1 MFIGPSVMGSG
12 DLGALPEPL
21 HVLPAALL
29 LAAERFAFATPA
41 LDPLAH
47 LPRVPHPSVWW
58 RLQERLPEFLLLVF
72 AEQCP
77 IPGTRIAVTTIPE
90 RLRAS
95 LVVTAGELL
104 NPAPRV
110 SGDLHHLGCALAL
123 ADEPE
128 DLIVAAQDRVVG
140 FAVTVLQLFWG
151 QVRFKLYR
159 LWHNDLL
166 YRRTWYDIGVTEHPH
181 RQREGQ
187 PHHVGVVAPD
197 PLDERRR
204 PALDRVPCGL
214 AHALSQSHVRLQLL
228 LAERP
233 HAHRGD
239 GVPDRQPTRARDGNP
254 GVDLVGTAAQEQE
267 HPAHLLAAPS
277 LAQDAS
283 LSRDVHDR
291 VRREDDAI

>member
-90 RLRAS
+90 RLGAS

-123 ADEPE
+123 TDEPE

-140 FAVTVLQLFWG
+140 FAATVLQLFWG

-166 YRRTWYDIGVTEHPH
+166 YRRTWYQALQGVALVCKSSIPRPISLLCLALCCTVLRSRWYQSGIKRSPV
-181 RQREGQ
+181 RPPPRR
-187 PHHVGVVAPD
+187 VAPGD
-197 PLDERRR
+197 LRHSSSTNGLISPQILHVPASGPR
-204 PALDRVPCGL
+204 P
-214 AHALSQSHVRLQLL
+214 S
-228 LAERP
+228 
-233 HAHRGD
+233 
-239 GVPDRQPTRARDGNP
+239 
-254 GVDLVGTAAQEQE
+254 LVGALHEVQQSSF
-267 HPAHLLAAPS
+267 L
-277 LAQDAS
+277 
-283 LSRDVHDR
+283 
-291 VRREDDAI
+291 

>member
-1 MFIGPSVMGSG
+1 MLVGPGVMGPG

-29 LAAERFAFATPA
+29 LAAERFATPA

-47 LPRVPHPSVWW
+47 LRRVPHPSV
-58 RLQERLPEFLLLVF
+58 RRGLQERLPEFLLLLGT
-72 AEQCP
+72 EQCP

-90 RLRAS
+90 RLGAS

-166 YRRTWYDIGVTEHPH
+166 YRRTWYDGS
-181 RQREGQ
+181 RE
-187 PHHVGVVAPD
+187 AA
-197 PLDERRR
+197 
-204 PALDRVPCGL
+204 ALDDSANSPSSIVFQASRWNIVQM
-214 AHALSQSHVRLQLL
+214 AHFSAYS
-228 LAERP
+228 P
-233 HAHRGD
+233 
-239 GVPDRQPTRARDGNP
+239 N
-254 GVDLVGTAAQEQE
+254 LVEGAFSE
-267 HPAHLLAAPS
+267 
-277 LAQDAS
+277 
-283 LSRDVHDR
+283 V
-291 VRREDDAI
+291 

>member
-1 MFIGPSVMGSG
+1 MFIGPSVMGPG

-29 LAAERFAFATPA
+29 LAAERFATPA

-90 RLRAS
+90 RLGAS

-104 NPAPRV
+104 DPAPRV

-123 ADEPE
+123 TDEPE

-166 YRRTWYDIGVTEHPH
+166 YRRTWYHPLLHRRRGLGGVELGGTEPC
-181 RQREGQ
+181 QRRDGHEQ
-187 PHHVGVVAPD
+187 HDDAYTPD
-197 PLDERRR
+197 PL
-204 PALDRVPCGL
+204 A
-214 AHALSQSHVRLQLL
+214 
-228 LAERP
+228 
-233 HAHRGD
+233 
-239 GVPDRQPTRARDGNP
+239 
-254 GVDLVGTAAQEQE
+254 
-267 HPAHLLAAPS
+267 
-277 LAQDAS
+277 
-283 LSRDVHDR
+283 
-291 VRREDDAI
+291 

>member
-1 MFIGPSVMGSG
+1 MLVGPGVMGPG

-29 LAAERFAFATPA
+29 LAAERFATPA

-47 LPRVPHPSVWW
+47 LRRVPHPSV
-58 RLQERLPEFLLLVF
+58 RRGLQERLPEFLLLLST
-72 AEQCP
+72 EQCP

-123 ADEPE
+123 TDEPE

-166 YRRTWYDIGVTEHPH
+166 YRRTWYDRALVHIQNRCRVKRYSDSHETSDLRPFTVGH
-181 RQREGQ
+181 RKR
-187 PHHVGVVAPD
+187 AI
-197 PLDERRR
+197 
-204 PALDRVPCGL
+204 ADRATFV
-214 AHALSQSHVRLQLL
+214 
-228 LAERP
+228 
-233 HAHRGD
+233 
-239 GVPDRQPTRARDGNP
+239 
-254 GVDLVGTAAQEQE
+254 
-267 HPAHLLAAPS
+267 
-277 LAQDAS
+277 
-283 LSRDVHDR
+283 
-291 VRREDDAI
+291 